1 MRVLVTGGSGFVG
14 GALIRSLV
22 RSHEVLAMARNE
34 RAADSVIA
42 SGASPVR
49 CSLETVS
56 AEHLEGVDAVVH
68 AAALVTEWAPPADYR
83 IANVAGT
90 GRLLDAAHHA
100 GVRRFV
106 HVSTD
111 SVLFTGK
118 HLIDVDESMPLPSR
132 IPYGYG
138 ATKADAERL
147 VIGDNDPAAGFE
159 TVVVRPVLVW
169 GPGDRSFLTE
179 LVEAVGK
186 KAFVWIDGGRNL
198 VSTTHVDNLVY
209 GIELALERGRPGEVY
224 FVTDGA
230 PQRIRD
236 FISAYAGTAGVEIP
250 DVSIPAPLA
259 KAAARIV
266 EGLWRVFRPTSKPP
280 LTRFGADTMSA
291 TITARIDK
299 ARRDLGYEPR
309 VSVSDGLAAM
319 HALRRDASQPA
330 P

>member
-22 RSHEVLAMARNE
+22 RSHDVVAMARSDE
-34 RAADSVIA
+34 AAEAVVA
-42 SGASPVR
+42 LGASPLR
-49 CSLETVS
+49 CSLESVRS
-56 AEHLEGVDAVVH
+56 EQLDGLDAVVH
-68 AAALVTEWAPPADYR
+68 AAALVTEWAPLPEFQM
-83 IANVAGT
+83 ANVVGT
-90 GRLLDAAHHA
+90 GRLLDAAHDA

-147 VIGDNDPAAGFE
+147 VIGDNDPTAEFE

-169 GPGDRSFLTE
+169 GPGDRSFLAE

-186 KAFVWIDGGRNL
+186 KAFVWVDGGRHQ
-198 VSTTHVDNLVY
+198 VSTTHVDNLVH

-224 FVTDGA
+224 FITDGD

-236 FISAYAGTAGVEIP
+236 FVSAYAATAGVEIP
-250 DVSIPAPLA
+250 DVSIPAPVA
-259 KAAARIV
+259 KAAARLV
-266 EGLWRVFRPTSKPP
+266 EGLWRVFRPASKPP
-280 LTRFGADTMSA
+280 LTRFGADTMA
-291 TITARIDK
+291 CTITAKIDK
-299 ARRDLGYEPR
+299 ARCDLGYEPK

-319 HALRRDASQPA
+319 RALQNDVSQPA
-330 P
+330 Q